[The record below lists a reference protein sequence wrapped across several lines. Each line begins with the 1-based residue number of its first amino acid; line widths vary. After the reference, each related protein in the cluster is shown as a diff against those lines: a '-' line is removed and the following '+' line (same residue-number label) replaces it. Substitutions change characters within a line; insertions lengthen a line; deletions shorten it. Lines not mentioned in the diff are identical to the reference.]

1 MKWNY
6 TASVTHCERFSPSGR
21 TGLRAGTCRQAERV
35 WKHCGRLTH
44 WGKKMTIISSFFTY
58 PPICKM
64 CINITTLKLDSNWW
78 LLNNSLYN
86 NNTLPGGIFSL
97 PKLLLL
103 LRRVFHQWRSCRITL
118 CTVYNLKIQL
128 VEKVSH
134 LFTNK
139 FLSMSEAWQI
149 KKNKVDL
156 LLSNFSP
163 FLPQSASCYNAS
175 GPDAVPSLGLFLSPS
190 SHCPASSLPPFP
202 PITVLLLIL
211 YFLLGTLGLST
222 RGSPPEH
229 PSRREQVFLIHVICL
244 IH

>member
-6 TASVTHCERFSPSGR
+6 TASVTPWKRFSPSGR
-21 TGLRAGTCRQAERV
+21 TGLRAGTCSQP
-35 WKHCGRLTH
+35 H
-44 WGKKMTIISSFFTY
+44 
-58 PPICKM
+58 PPMCKM
-64 CINITTLKLDSNWW
+64 CINITTFKLDINRW
-78 LLNNSLYN
+78 LLNNSLYNNN

-97 PKLLLL
+97 PEVLLL

-134 LFTNK
+134 LFCNK

-175 GPDAVPSLGLFLSPS
+175 GPDAIPPLGLSLSLS

-202 PITVLLLIL
+202 PITVLPLIL
-211 YFLLGTLGLST
+211 YFLLETLGLST
-222 RGSPPEH
+222 RVSPPEP